1 MILGAP
7 KVTIASSSW
16 HAIRPAGRCVGGP
29 EFGNAFFDDERELH
43 LPPRLIRC
51 LSVTRRH
58 GDTDAPR
65 RFASRTTWLSGLVIF
80 IASVAIAAILPRAD
94 DTPAPAGLTPSPP
107 PRTIQ
112 SGETTRP
119 DAAMPASAPA
129 TPNSGASPTAV
140 WTEVTVRRGDTLSD
154 ILRREGYDS
163 AGISQAVSA
172 NPRARTLQLLHPGE
186 TLRLRAAGG
195 AGLAELVY
203 QPAPGE
209 VVRLVRQQDRFD
221 VTRETLA
228 LENRIAYVSGTIESS
243 LFEDGQNAGLSDALV
258 MKLVEI
264 FGWDIDFALDL
275 RRGDSFAVIYEEKY
289 WQGQKISDGA
299 ILAAE
304 FVNQG
309 QVYRA
314 IGHRDA
320 TGNIAYYAPD
330 GTSLRRSFLRTPV
343 QFSRISSRFTAG
355 RYHPILKTWRAHK
368 GVDYAAPVGTPVR
381 ATSAGR
387 IQSLGWN
394 GGYGKSIVIRHN
406 ATYSTVYGHLSR
418 YAGKLHVGSSVEQG
432 QVIGYV
438 GATGLATG
446 PHLHYEF
453 LVNGEHRNPLT
464 DHFPAAA
471 PIAAEYRDDFA
482 ESARTWSARLDL
494 IGRDNQVASG
504 K

>member
-1 MILGAP
+1 
-7 KVTIASSSW
+7 
-16 HAIRPAGRCVGGP
+16 
-29 EFGNAFFDDERELH
+29 
-43 LPPRLIRC
+43 LIRR

-58 GDTDAPR
+58 GEAVTR
-65 RFASRTTWLSGLVIF
+65 RLASRKTWLLGSAIF
-80 IASVAIAAILPRAD
+80 ITSVAIAAILPRGGD
-94 DTPAPAGLTPSPP
+94 MPTPTELTPSPP
-107 PRTIQ
+107 PQTVQ
-112 SGETTRP
+112 LGETTQP
-119 DAAMPASAPA
+119 DIAAPTAATAAPNASTSPAS
-129 TPNSGASPTAV
+129 V
-140 WTEVTVRRGDTLSD
+140 WTEITVRQGDTLSS
-154 ILRREGYDS
+154 ILQRHGYNS
-163 AGISQAVSA
+163 AEISQVVRT
-172 NPRARTLQLLHPGE
+172 NPQARTLRQLHPGE
-186 TLRLRAAGG
+186 TLRLRAADD

-203 QPAPGE
+203 QISPIE
-209 VVRLVRQQDRFD
+209 VVRLARQQDRFD
-221 VTRETLA
+221 VARETRV

-243 LFEDGQNAGLSDALV
+243 LFEDGQDAGLSDALV

-309 QVYRA
+309 QVHRA

-320 TGNIAYYAPD
+320 SGNIAYYAPD
-330 GTSLRRSFLRTPV
+330 GMSLRRSFLRTPV
-343 QFSRISSRFTAG
+343 QFSRITSRFSAG

-418 YAGKLHVGSSVEQG
+418 YNGKLHVGSSVEQG
-432 QVIGYV
+432 QIIGYV

-453 LVNGEHRNPLT
+453 RVNGAHRNPLT
-464 DHFPAAA
+464 YHFPGAA

-482 ESARTWSARLDL
+482 ESARTWGAQLNR
-494 IGRDNQVASG
+494 IGHNHQVASN

>member
-1 MILGAP
+1 
-7 KVTIASSSW
+7 
-16 HAIRPAGRCVGGP
+16 
-29 EFGNAFFDDERELH
+29 
-43 LPPRLIRC
+43 LPIRLIRR

-58 GDTDAPR
+58 GEAATPP
-65 RFASRTTWLSGLVIF
+65 RFANRKTWLLGSAILITT
-80 IASVAIAAILPRAD
+80 VAIAAVLPSGNN
-94 DTPAPAGLTPSPP
+94 TPVSVELIPSPP
-107 PRTIQ
+107 PQTIHL
-112 SGETTRP
+112 GETTPP
-119 DAAMPASAPA
+119 DIAAPTAATAAPNASAPPA
-129 TPNSGASPTAV
+129 RV
-140 WTEVTVRRGDTLSD
+140 WTEVTVRQGDTLSD
-154 ILRREGYDS
+154 ILQREGYDS
-163 AGISQAVSA
+163 AEISQMVRT
-172 NPRARTLQLLHPGE
+172 NPQARTLRQLHPGE
-186 TLRLRAAGG
+186 TLRLRAADG
-195 AGLAELVY
+195 ARLAELVY
-203 QPAPGE
+203 QTSPVE
-209 VVRLVRQQDRFD
+209 VVHLTRQQDRFD
-221 VTRETLA
+221 VVRETRA

-243 LFEDGQNAGLSDALV
+243 LFEDGQEAGLPDALV

-309 QVYRA
+309 QVHRA

-320 TGNIAYYAPD
+320 NGSIAYYAPD

-343 QFSRISSRFTAG
+343 QFSRITSRFSSA
-355 RYHPILKTWRAHK
+355 RYHPILKTSRAHK
-368 GVDYAAPVGTPVR
+368 GVDYATPVGTPVR

-394 GGYGKSIVIRHN
+394 GGYGKCIVIRHN

-418 YAGKLHVGSSVEQG
+418 YDSKSHVGGSVEQG

-453 LVNGEHRNPLT
+453 RVNGEHRNPLT
-464 DHFPAAA
+464 YHFPGAA
-471 PIAAEYRDDFA
+471 PIAAEYRDDFT
-482 ESARTWSARLDL
+482 ESARTWGARLNI
-494 IGRDNQVASG
+494 IGDSTRMTANR
-504 K
+504 

>member
-1 MILGAP
+1 M
-7 KVTIASSSW
+7 
-16 HAIRPAGRCVGGP
+16 
-29 EFGNAFFDDERELH
+29 
-43 LPPRLIRC
+43 
-51 LSVTRRH
+51 
-58 GDTDAPR
+58 
-65 RFASRTTWLSGLVIF
+65 
-80 IASVAIAAILPRAD
+80 LPRGD
-94 DTPAPAGLTPSPP
+94 DTPAPAGRTPSPP
-107 PRTIQ
+107 PQIIQ
-112 SGETTRP
+112 SGETTQP
-119 DAAMPASAPA
+119 EAAAPTSATPAPNASASA
-129 TPNSGASPTAV
+129 VGA

-154 ILRREGYDS
+154 ILQRAGCDS
-163 AGISQAVSA
+163 AEILQAVRS
-172 NPRARTLQLLHPGE
+172 NPQARTLWELHPGE
-186 TLRLRAAGG
+186 TLRLRADG
-195 AGLAELVY
+195 ARLTELVY
-203 QPAPGE
+203 QTGPGE
-209 VVRLVRQQDRFD
+209 VVRLTRQPERFD
-221 VTRETLA
+221 VTRETRV
-228 LENRIAYVSGTIESS
+228 LENRIAYVSGRIESS
-243 LFEDGQNAGLSDALV
+243 LFEDGQEAGLSDALV

-309 QVYRA
+309 QVHRA

-320 TGNIAYYAPD
+320 GGNIAYYAPD
-330 GTSLRRSFLRTPV
+330 GASLRRSFLRTPV
-343 QFSRISSRFTAG
+343 QFSRISSRFSTG

-418 YAGKLHVGSSVEQG
+418 YNGKLHVGSTVEQG
-432 QVIGYV
+432 QIIGYV

-453 LVNGEHRNPLT
+453 RVNGEHRNPLT
-464 DHFPAAA
+464 YQFPAAA
-471 PIAAEYRDDFA
+471 PIAAVYRDDFA
-482 ESARTWSARLDL
+482 ESAKTWGARLNL
-494 IGRDNQVASG
+494 IGNSTRITANR
-504 K
+504 